1 MSTVAHGDVR
11 EDAILRGRALVLGEH
26 VNADLLHP
34 PAFFSLDA
42 ARVRSGFLAGLGWN
56 ADPGTAD
63 GRWIV
68 VAGRNFGC
76 GSSRETTVDALR
88 RGGVVALVAPS
99 FGRIFERTATA
110 LGLPCFTTADT
121 AALAAVAQHAEV
133 AIDPSVPSLLGEAGG
148 AQVVL
153 DRPDPF
159 LEGVRDAGG
168 LLEWLEQ
175 RRP

>member
-1 MSTVAHGDVR
+1 MSTAAHGDVR
-11 EDAILRGRALVLGEH
+11 ADATLRGRALVLGEH

-56 ADPGTAD
+56 ADAGAAD

-99 FGRIFERTATA
+99 FGRIFQRTATA
-110 LGLPCFTTADT
+110 IGLPCFTTADT
-121 AALAAVAQHAEV
+121 AALAALAQHAEI
-133 AIDPSVPSLLGEAGG
+133 AIDPSAPSLHGAEGG
-148 AQVVL
+148 TRIVL

-159 LEGVRDAGG
+159 LEAVRDAGG
-168 LLEWLEQ
+168 LLEWLEHQ
-175 RRP
+175 RP